1 MSEANS
7 MLVSNDIG
15 SSAKNNASNVSS
27 VSHQNSS
34 SNSTSLLKQKFS
46 AQVEQQLQQLIKTD
60 QEVRA
65 HEQAHIAAS
74 GGLATSGPNYVYV
87 TGPDG
92 KLYAVGGDVN
102 VDVSPVP
109 NNPDAT
115 IQKMDTVIR
124 AALAPAQ
131 PSTQDYTVASQ
142 AQMAIIQA
150 QEQKT
155 IMERQKSQSNSGN
168 SKSTQINT
176 TV

>member
-7 MLVSNDIG
+7 MLLSNDIG
-15 SSAKNNASNVSS
+15 SSGKNNVSS
-27 VSHQNSS
+27 VAST
-34 SNSTSLLKQKFS
+34 SNQKSNGNANSLLKQKFS

-102 VDVSPVP
+102 IDVSPVQ

-131 PSTQDYTVASQ
+131 PSSQDYTVASQ

-155 IMERQKSQSNSGN
+155 IMERQKSQSNSEN
-168 SKSTQINT
+168 SNSGRVNI
-176 TV
+176 VL

>member
-7 MLVSNDIG
+7 TLLSNDIG
-15 SSAKNNASNVSS
+15 SSGKNNVSS
-27 VSHQNSS
+27 VASTSS
-34 SNSTSLLKQKFS
+34 QRSNGNANSLLKQKFS

-102 VDVSPVP
+102 IDVSPVQ

-131 PSTQDYTVASQ
+131 PSSQDYTVASQ

-155 IMERQKSQSNSGN
+155 IMERQKSQSNSEN
-168 SKSTQINT
+168 SNSGRVNIIL
-176 TV
+176 

>member
-7 MLVSNDIG
+7 TLLSNDIG
-15 SSAKNNASNVSS
+15 SSGKNNVSS
-27 VSHQNSS
+27 VASTSIQR
-34 SNSTSLLKQKFS
+34 SNGNANSLLKQKFS

-102 VDVSPVP
+102 IDVSPVQ

-131 PSTQDYTVASQ
+131 PSSQDYTVASQ

-155 IMERQKSQSNSGN
+155 IMERQKSQSNSEN
-168 SKSTQINT
+168 SNSGRVNIIL
-176 TV
+176 

>member
-1 MSEANS
+1 MSEAS
-7 MLVSNDIG
+7 SFMVSNDI
-15 SSAKNNASNVSS
+15 SSSRNNNASAVSS
-27 VSHQNSS
+27 NISSS
-34 SNSTSLLKQKFS
+34 SNAISLLKRKFS
-46 AQVEQQLQQLIKTD
+46 AQVEQQIEQLKKTD

-92 KLYAVGGDVN
+92 KLYAVGGDVT

-115 IQKMDTVIR
+115 IQKMQTVIR

-131 PSTQDYTVASQ
+131 PSSQDYSVASQ
-142 AQMAIIQA
+142 AQMIIIQA
-150 QEQKT
+150 QEQKYL
-155 IMERQKSQSNSGN
+155 IESHKLHFSNASNSKN
-168 SKSTQINT
+168 QINT
-176 TV
+176 TL

>member
-7 MLVSNDIG
+7 LLVSNDIG
-15 SSAKNNASNVSS
+15 SSGNNNTSS
-27 VSHQNSS
+27 VGSISNQSHS
-34 SNSTSLLKQKFS
+34 SNAISLLKQKFS
-46 AQVEQQLQQLIKTD
+46 AQVEQQLQLLIKTD

-74 GGLATSGPNYVYV
+74 GGLATSGPNYIYV

-102 VDVSPVP
+102 IDVSPVS

-115 IQKMDTVIR
+115 IQKMETVIS

-155 IMERQKSQSNSGN
+155 IMERQRSQSASGN
-168 SKSTQINT
+168 SKVGQVNII
-176 TV
+176 V